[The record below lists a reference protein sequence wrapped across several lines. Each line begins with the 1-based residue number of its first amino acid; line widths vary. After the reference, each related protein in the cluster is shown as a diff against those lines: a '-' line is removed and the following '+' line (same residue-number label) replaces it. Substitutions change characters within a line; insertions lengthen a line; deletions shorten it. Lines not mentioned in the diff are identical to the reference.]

1 MGDFQVFTLARLQLG
16 AKRELQHP
24 EHAVHR
30 RTDLV
35 AHVGEKLT
43 LRPARRFRG
52 LTRAS
57 LRLLRPYAI
66 GDVDDGRKRGI
77 WLRGSGVSQGTGV
90 DGDPSRVAAGA
101 LNSHHAGCRAA
112 RDQGND

>member
-1 MGDFQVFTLARLQLG
+1 MLARLQLG

-43 LRPARRFRG
+43 LRPARRFRA

-57 LRLLRPYAI
+57 LRLLRPHAI
-66 GDVDDGRKRGI
+66 SYVDDVRKRGI
-77 WLRGSGVSQGTGV
+77 WLRGSGVRHGPCA
-90 DGDPSRVAAGA
+90 DGDPSRVASAA
-101 LNSHHAGCRAA
+101 LNFPP
-112 RDQGND
+112 